1 MCYWPGPDGFVEGRY
16 GIVLDFFNKIDGYI
30 QPQDYSEP
38 IQPWLN
44 FEYFMEQMP
53 DTDDQEILAMLERGT
68 WYKADLEFHIVL
80 APHSKGLK
88 DGIKPIF
95 DEVVKLAEERN
106 WYRLY
111 YDFIENPPLLPERNT
126 VRSAVPRANE
136 PLRPRI
142 LTDGGA
148 QDRSRQLTDNCG
160 HAVVSINVASNT
172 ASDSGEVKT

>member
-1 MCYWPGPDGFVEGRY
+1 M
-16 GIVLDFFNKIDGYI
+16 
-30 QPQDYSEP
+30 
-38 IQPWLN
+38 
-44 FEYFMEQMP
+44 
-53 DTDDQEILAMLERGT
+53 
-68 WYKADLEFHIVL
+68 L

-111 YDFIENPPLLPERNT
+111 YDFIDNPPLLPERNT
-126 VRSAVPRANE
+126 VRSAGPRANE

-160 HAVVSINVASNT
+160 NAVVSINVASNT
-172 ASDSGEVKT
+172 ASDSGEVKWFKEIKPMHADAMVGLSVPMYVT